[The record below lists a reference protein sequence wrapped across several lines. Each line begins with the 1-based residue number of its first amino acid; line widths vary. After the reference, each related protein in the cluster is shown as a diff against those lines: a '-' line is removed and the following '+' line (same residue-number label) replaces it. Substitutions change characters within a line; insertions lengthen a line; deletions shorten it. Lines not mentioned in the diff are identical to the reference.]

1 MLKKQI
7 RRETGNRKPYLPG
20 LSEGNHR
27 VKKVNKER
35 NIILYLSSKI
45 ARGRLTLHLLEN
57 GPFHVDVGFLLEVD
71 GAGALEQRAR
81 GRHAVLLHVGHVL

>member
-1 MLKKQI
+1 MKQETESRINLACQKEIIGLKRSIKQEI
-7 RRETGNRKPYLPG
+7 LPYL
-20 LSEGNHR
+20 LS
-27 VKKVNKER
+27 KF
-35 NIILYLSSKI
+35 